1 MPHKPLYPTVRAA
14 FLAASFLAT
23 STLGAM
29 AQFSGGDGAA
39 GVSPATPP
47 TLIAPLP
54 TGNSTGI
61 NQPGVPN
68 TSTPGLIGTG
78 TMPSGLPGES
88 THHPGYPGRIGGGRH

>member
-1 MPHKPLYPTVRAA
+1 MRHPLYPIVLTA
-14 FLAASFLAT
+14 FLAASFMAT

-47 TLIAPLP
+47 TLLAPLP

-78 TMPSGLPGES
+78 TTSSGLPGES
-88 THHPGYPGRIGGGRH
+88 TRHPGYPGRINGRSH